1 MNIWIEKHE
10 MSKKIVENAKRR
22 ISDDLPIINSSVR
35 EILRRKKEYKNLTR
49 DMIYGEI
56 RSCAKLIKRKVI
68 EDLRYPVVLLFEKV
82 GDRIKYEDKEY
93 FLIQTIEKSLV
104 SSKIVFFVLEDI
116 YNAGSLKYFYA
127 LYNSTALVEI
137 SEERFNKLLFS
148 KTETDFDLLYAE
160 EGKK

>member
-137 SEERFNKLLFS
+137 SEERFNKLLFL

>member
-68 EDLRYPVVLLFEKV
+68 EDLRYPVVLLF
-82 GDRIKYEDKEY
+82 
-93 FLIQTIEKSLV
+93 
-104 SSKIVFFVLEDI
+104 
-116 YNAGSLKYFYA
+116 
-127 LYNSTALVEI
+127 
-137 SEERFNKLLFS
+137 
-148 KTETDFDLLYAE
+148 
-160 EGKK
+160 